1 MEGGGG
7 REHRRSSSTQLQIR
21 SWIVGTNIASPYGTS
36 AFFWKINPLLL
47 SLWGRIRLLSCQR
60 FLMRNAWIGKKL
72 FTFRKVYFSLPNI
85 SNFSSSFGLLSTS
98 CLLFHSPNIF
108 ILFKTWPIYENQTE
122 SPPNHG
128 FLDVSM
134 MKRIQHWLSFLL
146 LSFSIYRF
154 ITA

>member
-36 AFFWKINPLLL
+36 AFFWKINSLLL
-47 SLWGRIRLLSCQR
+47 SLWGRIRLLSCQC
-60 FLMRNAWIGKKL
+60 FLTRNAWIGKKL
-72 FTFRKVYFSLPNI
+72 FKFGKLYFSLPNI
-85 SNFSSSFGLLSTS
+85 SNSSSSFGLLSTL
-98 CLLFHSPNIF
+98 CLFFHSPNAF
-108 ILFKTWPIYENQTE
+108 SLFKTWPTYENQTE
-122 SPPNHG
+122 LPPNRG

-134 MKRIQHWLSFLL
+134 MKRIQHWLNLL
-146 LSFSIYRF
+146 LLNFSIYRF